1 MNAQASIE
9 EHSGGCMCGSVRF
22 TTTGQPHRVGVCHC
36 FNCRKRHG
44 SPINVF
50 AVFDTGKVI
59 VQGNLDPRP
68 SLTGKRLGCETCGA
82 DICWMDDFGAEIE
95 IHVGAMDDI
104 GIWVPQYEL
113 WTKRRE
119 PWMCPLAVP
128 QYEENRP
135 ANGAVDSLPE
145 G

>member
-1 MNAQASIE
+1 MNAQALID

-22 TTTGQPHRVGVCHC
+22 TTTGRPNRVGVCHC

-50 AVFDTGKVI
+50 AVFDTDKVT
-59 VQGNLDPRP
+59 VQGNLGPHP
-68 SLTGKRLGCETCGA
+68 SLTGKRLGCNACGT
-82 DICWMDDFGAEIE
+82 DICWMDDLDAEIE
-95 IHVGAMDDI
+95 IHVGAMDEI

-119 PWMCPLAVP
+119 PWMHPLAVP

-135 ANGAVDSLPE
+135 ANGAVGSLPE